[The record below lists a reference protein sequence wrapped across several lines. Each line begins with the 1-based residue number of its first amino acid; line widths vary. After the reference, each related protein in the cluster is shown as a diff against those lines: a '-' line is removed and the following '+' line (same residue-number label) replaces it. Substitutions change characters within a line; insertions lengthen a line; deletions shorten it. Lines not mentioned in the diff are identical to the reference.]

1 MYNTVF
7 PRIPGDTGNAKS
19 HPHIPV
25 SCKTVKN
32 AYAFRIMG
40 KEQDTKLI
48 MPFIEASQELEVDGV
63 KSITISCGFLAVFQ
77 TLLADSVRIF
87 SFP

>member
-7 PRIPGDTGNAKS
+7 PRIPGDIGNAKS
-19 HPHIPV
+19 YPHIPV
-25 SCKTVKN
+25 SYKTVKN

-40 KEQDTKLI
+40 KEPDTELI
-48 MPFIEASQELEVDGV
+48 MPFIETSQELEVDGV

-77 TLLADSVRIF
+77 TLLADSVHII

>member
-1 MYNTVF
+1 MHNTVF

-19 HPHIPV
+19 YPHIPV
-25 SCKTVKN
+25 GCKTVKN

-40 KEQDTKLI
+40 KEPDIELI

-63 KSITISCGFLAVFQ
+63 KSISISCGFLAVFQ
-77 TLLADSVRIF
+77 TLLADSVHIL